1 MESVLQLDRVS
12 KVYAEGVPVWALRE
26 VDLAVRP
33 GEFIA
38 VVGPS
43 GSGKTTLLNIIG
55 LLDRPTSGR
64 VLLAGRDVSDLPEN
78 TRSVLRRD
86 LLGFV
91 FQNYYLLPELTVL
104 ENVLLPLR
112 LRGPV
117 SARDRARVEALLERV
132 GLARYARVFPS
143 QLSGGQ
149 QQRVA
154 LIRALA
160 NDPTLVLADEP
171 TGNLDSQSGR
181 AVFDLMRELNR
192 ATAKSFIMVTH
203 DERFASQAD
212 RVVRIEDGRI
222 QSQLAAGT

>member
-1 MESVLQLDRVS
+1 MEHILYLDRVC
-12 KVYAEGVPVWALRE
+12 KLYHEGVPVWALQD

-33 GEFIA
+33 GEFVA

-64 VLLAGRDVSDLPEN
+64 VILAGRDVSNLSEN
-78 TRSVLRRD
+78 ARSVLRRD
-86 LLGFV
+86 LIGFV

-117 SARDRARVEALLERV
+117 SAPDRARVEGLLERV
-132 GLARYARVFPS
+132 GLAPYGRAFPS

-171 TGNLDSQSGR
+171 TGNLDSQSGW

-192 ATAKSFIMVTH
+192 ATGKSFIMVTH
-203 DERFASQAD
+203 DERFARQAD

-222 QSQLAAGT
+222 HTELASRP

>member
-1 MESVLQLDRVS
+1 MEPVLRLEGVS
-12 KVYAEGVPVWALRE
+12 KVYAEGVPVWALRD
-26 VDLAVRP
+26 VTLTVRP
-33 GEFIA
+33 GEFVA

-43 GSGKTTLLNIIG
+43 GCGKTTLLNVIG

-64 VLLAGRDVSDLPEN
+64 VLLAGRDVSALPDGE
-78 TRSVLRRD
+78 RSVLRRD

-104 ENVLLPLR
+104 ENILLPLR

-117 SARDRARVEALLERV
+117 GPAERARVEALLERV
-132 GLARYARVFPS
+132 GLARYRAALPS

-160 NDPTLVLADEP
+160 NDPALVLADEP
-171 TGNLDSQSGR
+171 TGNLDSQTGR
-181 AVFDLMRELNR
+181 AVLDLMRELNR
-192 ATAKSFIMVTH
+192 TTGKSFVMVTH
-203 DERFASQAD
+203 DERFAAEAD
-212 RVVRIEDGRI
+212 RVVRMEDGRI
-222 QSQLAAGT
+222 LGDGAA

>member
-1 MESVLQLDRVS
+1 MTSVLQLDRVC
-12 KVYAEGVPVWALRE
+12 KLYTEGVPVWALRD

-33 GEFIA
+33 AEFVA

-64 VLLAGRDVSDLPEN
+64 VLLAGRDVSNLSEN
-78 TRSVLRRD
+78 ARSVLRRD

-91 FQNYYLLPELTVL
+91 FQNYYLLPELTVV

-112 LRGPV
+112 LRGRV
-117 SARDRARVEALLERV
+117 SDRDRTRVQGLLERV
-132 GLARYARVFPS
+132 GLARYARAFPS

-203 DERFASQAD
+203 DERFATQAD
-212 RVVRIEDGRI
+212 RVVRIEDGRV
-222 QSQLAAGT
+222 QGEAVTP

>member
-1 MESVLQLDRVS
+1 MESVLQLDRVC
-12 KVYAEGVPVWALRE
+12 KLYTEGVPVWALRD

-33 GEFIA
+33 GEFVA

-64 VLLAGRDVSDLPEN
+64 VLLAGRDVSNLSEN
-78 TRSVLRRD
+78 ARSLLRRD

-91 FQNYYLLPELTVL
+91 FQNYYLLPELTVV

-112 LRGPV
+112 LRGSV
-117 SARDRARVEALLERV
+117 SARDRTRVEGLLDRV
-132 GLARYARVFPS
+132 GLAAYARVFPS

-203 DERFASQAD
+203 DERFATQAD

-222 QSQLAAGT
+222 QPEAVTP